1 MSLLAEVE
9 MEEQE
14 AEFARPNKVR
24 MLQPEVDKE
33 AGNQLSMVVNSGEVG
48 RNGEVISQLRHT
60 HKLIVLATRCEEA
73 TFLVGSQLA
82 VIRMGEVEFS
92 NGALKDKLISR
103 VAMVVEWEK
112 LKAGEREKSGAKT
125 KQAKQTCSEP

>member
-1 MSLLAEVE
+1 MSLLAGA

-14 AEFARPNKVR
+14 EEFVQPIKVR

-48 RNGEVISQLRHT
+48 RYSIAFVHFSTNIIIRNGEVISQLRHT
-60 HKLIVLATRCEEA
+60 HKMTVLATRCEEA

-82 VIRMGEVEFS
+82 VIRS
-92 NGALKDKLISR
+92 AK
-103 VAMVVEWEK
+103 MVV
-112 LKAGEREKSGAKT
+112 RCIQVRQS
-125 KQAKQTCSEP
+125 

>member
-1 MSLLAEVE
+1 MGEEVEESMSLLAKA

-14 AEFARPNKVR
+14 EEFVRPYKVR

-60 HKLIVLATRCEEA
+60 PKLTVLATRCEEA

-82 VIRMGEVEFS
+82 VISSG
-92 NGALKDKLISR
+92 
-103 VAMVVEWEK
+103 
-112 LKAGEREKSGAKT
+112 KADMLRTGHG
-125 KQAKQTCSEP
+125 